1 MKCVIIP
8 SIAVSMLPS
17 EATLYFKRLNW
28 DEFRM
33 ELSRCEK
40 ITNYVRHK
48 PTNDLLSSVAVF
60 DAGFEYKIGDD
71 VIFLVALKTRA
82 PTPGADVNVAPEDLL
97 VYLVKPV

>member
-1 MKCVIIP
+1 MPRSHHLRSAPKGNPLHGVE
-8 SIAVSMLPS
+8 S
-17 EATLYFKRLNW
+17 FKKLNW

-60 DAGFEYKIGDD
+60 DTGFEYKIGDD
-71 VIFLVALKTRA
+71 AIFLVALKTRA
-82 PTPGADVNVAPEDLL
+82 PTPGADVIATPEDLL